1 MNDSINKIHIILK
14 NLKLKNSLVLCS
26 VLLGNIFKIVC
37 GLIKNVL
44 ESERERERQ
53 RERQTERERATTGLS
68 LSLCPS
74 LCRL

>member
-1 MNDSINKIHIILK
+1 MILK

-44 ESERERERQ
+44 ESERERQRD
-53 RERQTERERATTGLS
+53 RERKRERDREREREGDDGSVS
-68 LSLCPS
+68 LSS
-74 LCRL
+74 LSP